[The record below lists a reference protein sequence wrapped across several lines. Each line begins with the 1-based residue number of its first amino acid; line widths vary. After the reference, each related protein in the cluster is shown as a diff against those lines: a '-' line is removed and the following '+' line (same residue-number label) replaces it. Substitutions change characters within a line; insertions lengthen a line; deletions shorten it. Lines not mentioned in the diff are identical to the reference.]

1 MKSFN
6 ELGIAP
12 LLIEKLAAKSIR
24 EPTAI
29 QAAVIPRILAGH
41 NILFRSATGTGKTF
55 AYLLPLVQRLFESTE
70 RVKNP
75 ALLIC
80 APTYE
85 LCAQIKKEADFLLE
99 AGPLKAIL
107 LTGSANISR
116 QIDTIKKDKPAIVVG
131 NPGRLAQLER
141 MGKLK
146 LRDIRYLV
154 LDEADRL
161 VADELYDESAAFLRQ
176 LPADRHT
183 IACSATFTPRGRDRL
198 LPLMGSEPFRE
209 EQDDNTVLKEK
220 IEHWAFYSEG
230 RRKIATLRSLIVA
243 AEPSKALVFIDRAG
257 QVGNIAGQLQH
268 HKLPAAALFA
278 DMQKQ
283 DRKKAIDDFRAG
295 RARILVTS
303 DLAARGLDVPDITH
317 VIALDVPQTADAYA
331 HRAGRTARAGRHG
344 VMATIGDDV
353 ELPRLAM
360 LEKKMGI
367 AVYPKELFRGAIRA
381 PEPFDPDDDGL
392 RD

>member
-6 ELGIAP
+6 ELGIAAP
-12 LLIEKLAAKSIR
+12 FIEKLAEKSIR
-24 EPTAI
+24 EATDI
-29 QAAVIPRILAGH
+29 QIAVIPRILANQ

-55 AYLLPLVQRLFESTE
+55 AYLLPLLQRLLEAAE
-70 RVKNP
+70 RLRGPTV
-75 ALLIC
+75 LVC

-85 LCAQIKKEADFLLE
+85 LCAQIKKEADYLL
-99 AGPLKAIL
+99 AASPLTAIL

-116 QIDTIKKDKPAIVVG
+116 QIDTIKKEKPVIVVG
-131 NPGRLAQLER
+131 NPGRLAQLAR

-146 LRDIRYLV
+146 LQGIRYLV

-161 VADELYDESAAFLRQ
+161 VADELFDESAEFFRQ
-176 LPADRHT
+176 VPEDRQT
-183 IACSATFTPRGRDRL
+183 IACSATFTPRSRDRL
-198 LPLMGSEPFRE
+198 LPFMGSAPFRE

-220 IEHWAFYSEG
+220 IEHWAIFSES
-230 RRKIATLRSLIVA
+230 RRKISSLRSLIVA
-243 AEPSKALVFIDRAG
+243 ADPAKTLVFIDRGG
-257 QVGNIAGQLQH
+257 QVGNIVGQLQH
-268 HKLPAAALFA
+268 HKLPAAGLFA
-278 DMQKQ
+278 DMKKQ

-317 VIALDVPQTADAYA
+317 VVALDVPQTADAYA

-344 VMATIGDDV
+344 IMATIGDDI

-360 LEKKMGI
+360 LEKKLGI
-367 AVYPKELFRGAIRA
+367 IVYPKELFRGMVRA
-381 PEPFDPDDDGL
+381 PEPFDPEDEGL